1 MAHPSP
7 NAARARVVLADDEP
21 LARRRL
27 RALLAPHA
35 DFEIIAECASGPETV
50 RVVTALRPDVVLLD
64 IEMPDLS
71 GLALVAS
78 LPEPK
83 PRIVFVTA
91 HERYAVG
98 AFGVRALDYV
108 LKPFDEE
115 RFVSTLDRIRDEIA
129 REEGRGSRGVR
140 PTLRLGTIVVDTGAR
155 SLQHGSRQIVL
166 RRKEFDVLVR
176 LIAHPGQV
184 VTRGE
189 LLREVWG
196 YKTDVVSRT
205 VDTHIFELRRKLGLE
220 PGEPGYIET
229 VARIGYRMIG
239 AASAE

>member
-1 MAHPSP
+1 MAHPLP
-7 NAARARVVLADDEP
+7 NAPRARVVLADDEP

-71 GLALVAS
+71 GLALVAD

-83 PRIVFVTA
+83 PKIVFVTA

-115 RFVSTLDRIRDEIA
+115 RFESTLERIRDDIA
-129 REEGRGSRGVR
+129 REEGRRNRGAR
-140 PTLRLGTIVVDTGAR
+140 SILRLGAIVVDVGAR
-155 SLQHGSRQIVL
+155 SLRHGGRQIVL

-189 LLREVWG
+189 LLRDVWG
-196 YKTDVVSRT
+196 YQTDVVSRT
-205 VDTHIFELRRKLGLE
+205 VDTHIFELRRKLGLG
-220 PGEPGYIET
+220 PDEPGYIET
-229 VARIGYRMIG
+229 VARIGYRIFG
-239 AASAE
+239 ALPTE

>member
-1 MAHPSP
+1 
-7 NAARARVVLADDEP
+7 
-21 LARRRL
+21 
-27 RALLAPHA
+27 
-35 DFEIIAECASGPETV
+35 
-50 RVVTALRPDVVLLD
+50 
-64 IEMPDLS
+64 
-71 GLALVAS
+71 
-78 LPEPK
+78 
-83 PRIVFVTA
+83 
-91 HERYAVG
+91 
-98 AFGVRALDYV
+98 
-108 LKPFDEE
+108 
-115 RFVSTLDRIRDEIA
+115 
-129 REEGRGSRGVR
+129 
-140 PTLRLGTIVVDTGAR
+140 LRLGTIVVDTGAR

-220 PGEPGYIET
+220 PDEPGYIET

>member
-1 MAHPSP
+1 MTYPLP
-7 NAARARVVLADDEP
+7 NASRARVVLADDEP

-27 RALLAPHA
+27 RALLAPHR
-35 DFEIIAECASGPETV
+35 DFEIIAECANGPETV

-64 IEMPDLS
+64 IEMPDIS
-71 GLALVAS
+71 GLALVAE

-83 PRIVFVTA
+83 PKIVFVTA

-115 RFVSTLDRIRDEIA
+115 RFEATLKRIRDEIG
-129 REEGRGSRGVR
+129 REEGRGQRGSRS
-140 PTLRLGTIVVDTGAR
+140 TLRLGDIVVDTGAR
-155 SLQHGSRQIVL
+155 SLRRGGRQIVL

-176 LIAHPGQV
+176 LIGQPGQV

-205 VDTHIFELRRKLGLE
+205 VDTHIFELRRKLGLG
-220 PGEPGYIET
+220 PDEPGYIET

-239 AASAE
+239 ASVE

>member
-1 MAHPSP
+1 MAHPLP
-7 NAARARVVLADDEP
+7 NAPRARVVLADDEP

-27 RALLAPHA
+27 RALLASHD

-71 GLALVAS
+71 GLALVAE

-83 PRIVFVTA
+83 PKIVFVTA

-115 RFVSTLDRIRDEIA
+115 RFDSTLARIRDEIA
-129 REEGRGSRGVR
+129 REEGRAGNGPRA
-140 PTLRLGTIVVDTGAR
+140 TLRLGAIVVDIGAR
-155 SLQHGSRQIVL
+155 SLRLGGRQLVL

-176 LIAHPGQV
+176 LIANPGQC

-205 VDTHIFELRRKLGLE
+205 VDTHIFELRRKLGLG
-220 PGEPGYIET
+220 PDEPGYIET

-239 AASAE
+239 AAPTE